1 MEQFTETLAREY
13 FSALYNLQD
22 GNSGPMDRF
31 KSEHFELYK
40 VVNANYH
47 KRKKLREN
55 IKAMK
60 SVSPNGSLC
69 FGALTF
75 DAEHDGYDAKT
86 KRQQVGRHL
95 NKYLSAYLFV
105 EEYGEDN
112 GRYHIHF
119 IGLLRNSVT
128 YLDFCNAWHSRAQ
141 IEKVISIKRAVN
153 YLTDYVVKQAPRIR
167 RNKVLVDMFNHYQK
181 SESWK
186 RYGFEKSLAKD
197 ELESAI
203 ISLAMGL

>member
-13 FSALYNLQD
+13 FNALYNLQD
-22 GNSGPMDRF
+22 GNKGPMDKF
-31 KSEHFELYK
+31 KSEHFELYQL
-40 VVNANYH
+40 VNANYH
-47 KRKKLREN
+47 KRKKLRDN

-60 SVSPNGSLC
+60 SVSPNGCLC

-75 DAEHDGYDAKT
+75 DGEHDAQRIDV
-86 KRQQVGRHL
+86 KRKQASRHL
-95 NKYLSAYLFV
+95 NKFMSAYLFV
-105 EEYGEDN
+105 EEYGEEY

-119 IGLLRNSVT
+119 IGLLRDDVR
-128 YLDFCNAWHSRAQ
+128 YLDFCGSWHSRAQ

-186 RYGFEKSLAKD
+186 RYGFEKSLAKE
-197 ELESAI
+197 ELERAV